1 MLCGLCSCRV
11 YSNQRDPG
19 SYVLRS
25 LPRFYD
31 ENTSIA
37 MKTFAPVLQHRA
49 LVRLAHWKVETA
61 IHCIAAVFLNG

>member
-1 MLCGLCSCRV
+1 MLCGLCSYRV
-11 YSNQRDPG
+11 YSNQFDPG

-25 LPRFYD
+25 LPRFYN
-31 ENTSIA
+31 ENTSIV
-37 MKTFAPVLQHRA
+37 MKKFAPVLQHCA